1 MTKQNISIICFQL
14 SGVAPFAGAPYLTG
28 RWEVTGSPS
37 TDELHQKTL
46 ALADAGL
53 IDPVEN
59 MRGDQVYIFTG
70 TLDSVV
76 PPGIKLQF
84 ILIMIII

>member
-1 MTKQNISIICFQL
+1 MKKQNISIIVFQL

-28 RWEVTGSPS
+28 ELTGSPS

-84 ILIMIII
+84 ILIIIMI